1 MSEAQIGDSLTPE
14 FTPDGVIGRMTLGR
28 TGRIFGG
35 QIASHLVVAAA
46 HEVDTATYLPQ
57 SIHISFLAPG
67 DGAQPVVYRSR
78 ILKRGRAF
86 WSVGVDA
93 TQAEQVIATA
103 IVSFHVVESS
113 REHEVPVTG
122 LPRVDACHEL
132 TLDEIG
138 GPSPVWEPL
147 SARVISVE
155 PDAREPRIRLWL
167 KWRDDLGEDPVR
179 QAAALCWISDLL
191 MIRTMALREPAPFLT
206 RTVSSLDHT
215 LWFHRPLHC
224 DEWFIVDVTS
234 PIRTGARS
242 LAHARVYDGT
252 GRHTTSVAQEGLVR

>member
-1 MSEAQIGDSLTPE
+1 MSAIPISDSLSPE
-14 FTPDGVIGRMTLGR
+14 FTPDGVIGRMSLGR

-35 QIASHLVVAAA
+35 QIAAHLMVAAA
-46 HEVDTATYLPQ
+46 REVDTTIYLPQ

-78 ILKRGRAF
+78 VLKRGRAF

-103 IVSFHVVESS
+103 IVSFHIAETS
-113 REHEVPVTG
+113 REHGMPVTG
-122 LPRVDACHEL
+122 VPPVDACREL

-147 SARVISVE
+147 SVRAISVE
-155 PDAREPRIRLWL
+155 PDADEPRIRLWL
-167 KWRDDLGEDPVR
+167 RWREPIGADHVR

-191 MIRTMALREPAPFLT
+191 MIRTMALREPLPT
-206 RTVSSLDHT
+206 GERVISSLDHV
-215 LWFHRPLHC
+215 LWFHRPLAC
-224 DEWFIVDVTS
+224 DEWFSLDVTS
-234 PIRTGARS
+234 PIRTGARG
-242 LAHARVYDGT
+242 LAHARCYDAT
-252 GRHTTSVAQEGLVR
+252 GVHTSSVAQEGLVR